1 MGLFQARGGWKGGRK
16 KIEQDQFMIQLCVK
30 EDFPVSR
37 CSLARLKGPTDQT
50 QPFFIY
56 ISGLISSLNLLL
68 AGDLLETYFLTLEA
82 SISLFYTLKLYMY
95 VFPFHIS

>member
-1 MGLFQARGGWKGGRK
+1 MEGGGE

-50 QPFFIY
+50 ALF
-56 ISGLISSLNLLL
+56 LNL
-68 AGDLLETYFLTLEA
+68 Y
-82 SISLFYTLKLYMY
+82 
-95 VFPFHIS
+95 